1 MNKMTSEEK
10 IERIKELSR
19 IEEVL
24 KTNRDFEGLIKIHDE
39 SMNLFDS
46 SMGNHTK
53 RIPQKAYC
61 LARLGRKTEAEK
73 TLEGLKKVS
82 FFADQDELYRA
93 ISLVVCFLT
102 TSADELNLMQL
113 NTIKN
118 WLKDPQASIQVLQIV
133 FDYSD
138 FVGDIKP
145 FDNSRL
151 QTKQTYFS
159 DELLE
164 CVFLAMRRN
173 DETKIYYNRETND
186 VQQEVERYLTS
197 HMASDQSA
205 ENRRLSSRIINSDSI
220 DPIINGLHFLI
231 PRLALSAFLEK
242 FSENSDGYDE
252 LIDFIVEFE
261 SSIMEEYGD
270 YADSIEDLV
279 FSEEVSKSFFDE
291 LDKWYKIIDF
301 DIEVLKEIIKK
312 TKKSISIEFLI
323 EVNQ

>member
-1 MNKMTSEEK
+1 MTSEEK

-19 IEEVL
+19 IEEKL

-39 SMNLFDS
+39 SMNLLDS
-46 SMGNHTK
+46 PGNHIE

-73 TLEGLKKVS
+73 TLEGLKEVS

-93 ISLVVCFLT
+93 ISLVVFFLT

-118 WLKDPQASIQVLQIV
+118 WLKAPQSSKQVLQIV

-138 FVGDIKP
+138 FVGNIKP

-151 QTKQTYFS
+151 HTKQTCFS

-164 CVFLAMRRN
+164 CVFAAMGRN

-186 VQQEVERYLTS
+186 VQQEVERYLIS
-197 HMASDQSA
+197 HMASDQLA

-220 DPIINGLHFLI
+220 DPIIDGLHFLI

-242 FSENSDGYDE
+242 FSVNADGYEE
-252 LIDFIVEFE
+252 LIDFIDEFE
-261 SSIMEEYGD
+261 SLIMEEYGD
-270 YADSIEDLV
+270 YVDSIEDLV
-279 FSEEVSKSFFDE
+279 FSEGVSKTFFNE
-291 LDKWYKIIDF
+291 LDKWYQNNDF

-312 TKKSISIEFLI
+312 TTNSISIEFLNA
-323 EVNQ
+323 VNE